1 MKHNGQ
7 ILTLVALIFL
17 IAVSSAFGQVQ
28 QQPAPELSQQ
38 TNQQTNQ
45 QFNQLADPV
54 RQLNLS
60 PEQREKIR
68 SIREQTKS
76 ERAAI
81 NERLRETN
89 RALEEMLDTDNP
101 DEALV
106 EQRMRDLAIAQAALM
121 RMRILTEVRIRRV
134 LTLEQLSLLRTLR
147 QQSRQLG
154 RDRFLTEGQQ
164 QRRQN
169 IDRSGGMQNQ
179 RNGLGPLFPRR
190 NSQRGTRP

>member
-7 ILTLVALIFL
+7 ILTLLALISL
-17 IAVSSAFGQVQ
+17 LAVSSVYGQVQ
-28 QQPAPELSQQ
+28 QQPAPEQSQQ
-38 TNQQTNQ
+38 NSQVG
-45 QFNQLADPV
+45 DPV
-54 RQLNLS
+54 QQLNLS

-81 NERLRETN
+81 NERLRQTS
-89 RALEEMLDTDNP
+89 RTLEEVLDTDNP
-101 DEALV
+101 DEGLV
-106 EQRMRDLAIAQAALM
+106 EQRMRDVAVAQAASM

-134 LTLEQLSLLRTLR
+134 LTPEQLSLLRTLR

-154 RDRFLTEGQQ
+154 RDRFLTEGRQ
-164 QRRQN
+164 QRRQS
-169 IDRSGGMQNQ
+169 IDGSGGLQNQ

-190 NSQRGTRP
+190 GAQRRSRP

>member
-7 ILTLVALIFL
+7 ILTLVAVIFL

-28 QQPAPELSQQ
+28 QQPTPELSQQ

-54 RQLNLS
+54 RQLNLR

-106 EQRMRDLAIAQAALM
+106 EQRMRDVAIAQAALM

-134 LTLEQLSLLRTLR
+134 LTQEQLSLLRTLR

>member
-1 MKHNGQ
+1 MKHIGQ
-7 ILTLVALIFL
+7 ILTLLTVIFL
-17 IAVSSAFGQVQ
+17 LAVSSAFGQVQ
-28 QQPAPELSQQ
+28 QQPAPEQS
-38 TNQQTNQ
+38 QQTNQ

-76 ERAAI
+76 ERATI

-89 RALEEMLDTDNP
+89 RALEETLDTDNP

-106 EQRMRDLAIAQAALM
+106 EQRMRDVAIAQAASM

-134 LTLEQLSLLRTLR
+134 LTPEQLSLLRTLR

-154 RDRFLTEGQQ
+154 RDRILTEGQQ
-164 QRRQN
+164 RRRQN
-169 IDRSGGMQNQ
+169 IDGPGGMQNQ

-190 NSQRGTRP
+190 GSQRATRP

>member
-1 MKHNGQ
+1 MKHNRQ
-7 ILTLVALIFL
+7 ILTLLAVIFL
-17 IAVSSAFGQVQ
+17 LAVSSAFGQVQ
-28 QQPAPELSQQ
+28 QQPAPEQSQQ
-38 TNQQTNQ
+38 TNQQN
-45 QFNQLADPV
+45 NLLGDPV

-81 NERLRETN
+81 NDRLRETN
-89 RALEEMLDTDNP
+89 RALEEVLDTDNP
-101 DEALV
+101 DEGLV
-106 EQRMRDLAIAQAALM
+106 EQRMRDVAIAQAASM

-134 LTLEQLSLLRTLR
+134 LTPQQLSLLRTLR

-154 RDRFLTEGQQ
+154 RDRFLTGGQQ

-169 IDRSGGMQNQ
+169 IDGSGALQNQ

-190 NSQRGTRP
+190 GSQRGTRP

>member
-7 ILTLVALIFL
+7 ILTLVALIFFL
-17 IAVSSAFGQVQ
+17 AVSSAYGQVQ
-28 QQPAPELSQQ
+28 QQPAPEQSQQ
-38 TNQQTNQ
+38 TNQMG
-45 QFNQLADPV
+45 DPV

-60 PEQREKIR
+60 AEQREKIR
-68 SIREQTKS
+68 SIREQNKS

-89 RALEEMLDTDNP
+89 RALEEVLDTDNP
-101 DEALV
+101 DEGLV
-106 EQRMRDLAIAQAALM
+106 EQRMRDVAVAQAASM

-134 LTLEQLSLLRTLR
+134 LTLEQLSILRTLR
-147 QQSRQLG
+147 QQARQFG

-169 IDRSGGMQNQ
+169 IDGSRGLQNQ
-179 RNGLGPLFPRR
+179 NNNGLGPLLPRR
-190 NSQRGTRP
+190 GLQRRPRP